1 MGIYRYNAQRG
12 KGSKMRTAEEI
23 LDSFGGGN
31 LCKQEILEAMHIYA
45 QEFLASRGSGQSA
58 VPSDGLLINFAEYY
72 MDRVE
77 EMGIDS
83 VASAE
88 YYLNFWKKS
97 EALPDNARGAYGVRK
112 RNLTG
117 GI

>member
-1 MGIYRYNAQRG
+1 
-12 KGSKMRTAEEI
+12 MRTAEEI
-23 LDSFGGGN
+23 LDSFGRGN

-45 QEFLASRGSGQSA
+45 QEFLASRGNGQSA

-72 MDRVE
+72 MDRIE

-88 YYLNFWKKS
+88 YYLNFWKKQRGI
-97 EALPDNARGAYGVRK
+97 EDNAQTHATI
-112 RNLTG
+112 NLTG
-117 GI
+117 NP